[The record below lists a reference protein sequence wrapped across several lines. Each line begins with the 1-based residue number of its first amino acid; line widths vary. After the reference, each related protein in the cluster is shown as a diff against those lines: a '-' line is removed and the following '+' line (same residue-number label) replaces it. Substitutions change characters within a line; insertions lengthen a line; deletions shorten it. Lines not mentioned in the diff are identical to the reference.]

1 MLRTQKYT
9 IQTRK
14 LTAPVT
20 IAHLSD
26 LHGFSQSPTAG
37 AILRAIRSENPDI
50 VAMTGDMVDSRTA
63 DTEPFLS
70 LCRELAR
77 GYLSYYIPGN
87 HEQALGKVR
96 FPRLLRDIDSTGV
109 SVLDNR
115 RQYLS
120 VRGQNMAIYGLTT
133 PLSSYKSILTEQLLG
148 EPVILLQQH
157 GFTVQAARSEKPCRV
172 RLDVQYF
179 KRVLDNLFDN
189 VCKYADPAFPVTVKV
204 AEEAGWLRIRIG
216 NVCKK
221 ELGAVESNHIG
232 LKTCERIMS
241 QMGGS
246 FCKYEQDP
254 EFSVELTLPLLP
266 EAEK

>member
-96 FPRLLRDIDSTGV
+96 FSRLLRDIDSTGV
-109 SVLDNR
+109 SVLNNR

-133 PLSSYKSILTEQLLG
+133 PLSSYKSILAEQLFHLQLTESDLTKALG
-148 EPVILLQQH
+148 PCPERPFTLLLYHNPQ
-157 GFTVQAARSEKPCRV
+157 R
-172 RLDVQYF
+172 
-179 KRVLDNLFDN
+179 
-189 VCKYADPAFPVTVKV
+189 FPVC
-204 AEEAGWLRIRIG
+204 AGW
-216 NVCKK
+216 
-221 ELGAVESNHIG
+221 GA
-232 LKTCERIMS
+232 
-241 QMGGS
+241 
-246 FCKYEQDP
+246 D
-254 EFSVELTLPLLP
+254 LTLSGHIHGGIVKLPVFGGLLSPAVTFFPVYDGGHFETAGRHLVVSRGLGNNFARRFNNPP
-266 EAEK
+266 ELSFITLTPYKSNSES

>member
-77 GYLSYYIPGN
+77 GYLSYYLPGN

-109 SVLDNR
+109 SV
-115 RQYLS
+115 
-120 VRGQNMAIYGLTT
+120 
-133 PLSSYKSILTEQLLG
+133 
-148 EPVILLQQH
+148 
-157 GFTVQAARSEKPCRV
+157 
-172 RLDVQYF
+172 
-179 KRVLDNLFDN
+179 
-189 VCKYADPAFPVTVKV
+189 
-204 AEEAGWLRIRIG
+204 
-216 NVCKK
+216 
-221 ELGAVESNHIG
+221 
-232 LKTCERIMS
+232 
-241 QMGGS
+241 
-246 FCKYEQDP
+246 
-254 EFSVELTLPLLP
+254 
-266 EAEK
+266 